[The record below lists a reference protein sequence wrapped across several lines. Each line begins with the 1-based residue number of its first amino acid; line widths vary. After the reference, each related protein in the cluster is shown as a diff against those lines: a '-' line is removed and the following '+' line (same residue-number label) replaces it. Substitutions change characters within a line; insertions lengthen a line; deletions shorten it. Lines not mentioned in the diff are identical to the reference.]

1 MADLKRWSRDEISRM
16 RSEVDR
22 LFDDFC
28 SDFDLPV
35 MFCRMTGD
43 LELSEEGDTLVVR
56 LELGSLNPDDVQ
68 VSVFDRLLIVSAK
81 TVEAAPG
88 RRKTQTFR
96 RELRLPCVIKT
107 DEVAAEFKDD
117 VLVVR
122 LPKCETQLGQQVEIK
137 RK

>member
-1 MADLKRWSRDEISRM
+1 MADLKRWSRSEISRM
-16 RSEVDR
+16 RSDVDR

-43 LELSEEGDTLVVR
+43 LELSEEGNTLIVR
-56 LELGSLNPDDVQ
+56 LELGNLDPDDVQ
-68 VSVFDRLLIVSAK
+68 VSVFDRLLIVSARS
-81 TVEAAPG
+81 VDASPG

-107 DEVAAEFKDD
+107 DEVVAEFKDD

-122 LPKCETQLGQQVEIK
+122 LPKCSNQLGQQVEIK

>member
-1 MADLKRWSRDEISRM
+1 MADLKRWSRNEITRM

-22 LFDDFC
+22 LFDDLC
-28 SDFDLPV
+28 SDFNLPV
-35 MFCRMTGD
+35 MVCRMTGD
-43 LELSEEGDTLVVR
+43 LELTEEGNTLVVR
-56 LELGSLNPDDVQ
+56 LELGSMNPDDVV
-68 VSVFDRLLIVSAK
+68 VSVLDQVLIVSAK
-81 TVEAAPG
+81 SEKSAPG
-88 RRKTQTFR
+88 RMKTQTFR

-107 DEVAAEFKDD
+107 DAVVAEFTDD